1 MINVFNISFFYFVL
15 ICSINSQIANLDS
28 NCRFDITFDFDY
40 VSKKSYIKDG
50 FEVIEVPL
58 IQYMEE
64 RLNMPGRFRFFHNV
78 PNSFYSYGF
87 KVVSKSC
94 SQELLHRK
102 IMDHVYNE
110 SRLKFKTVIDT
121 TETWTVVVVDSQ
133 KLFNCGIYFDYV
145 KNGSDMY
152 GYPQLFSSRN
162 SIKYWDNITGNLISM
177 GDKNRYYIDLSES
190 RTLLD
195 GIRKWDYNGLGM
207 DFENYLF
214 FYIPDQIQY
223 DLELFRNVLFDYAGI
238 DIKVSNSTS
247 EIILFYLD
255 ASDKSRV
262 KNKFWSSDF
271 MVDPYYYP
279 HNVKRIYN

>member
-1 MINVFNISFFYFVL
+1 MINSL
-15 ICSINSQIANLDS
+15 SSQIPIKDLED
-28 NCRFDITFDFDY
+28 CRFDITFDFDFE
-40 VSKKSYIKDG
+40 SKKSYIKDG

-58 IQYMEE
+58 IHYLEE
-64 RLNMPGRFRFFHNV
+64 RMNMKGRYRLFHNV
-78 PNSFYSYGF
+78 PNRFFSYWF

-145 KNGSDMY
+145 KNGSDVH
-152 GYPQLFSSRN
+152 GYPQHFSSRN

-190 RTLLD
+190 RSLLD
-195 GIRKWDYNGLGM
+195 GIRKWDYKGLGM

-214 FYIPDQIQY
+214 FYIPDRILY
-223 DLELFRNVLFDYAGI
+223 DLELFRNVLFVYAGI
-238 DIKVSNSTS
+238 DIIVSISTS

-255 ASDKSRV
+255 DSDKSRV
-262 KNKFWSSDF
+262 NDKFWSSDF

-279 HNVKRIYN
+279 HNVKRIYK